1 MGNAAR
7 AAKKSTAKPAADK
20 NVRSVSPTDAIIGQR
35 IRALRI
41 QQKITQAEL
50 GDAVGISFQQ
60 VQKYEKGI
68 NRVGAN
74 RQIQIADHLECP
86 VGHFY
91 DGLTGA
97 EKPRSEHATAF
108 AEYVASREGVLI
120 IEALIAIESAHVRH
134 QIISLVRKTG
144 GSVHVA
150 GTRCACDLGSGL
162 NIAATSDRIQSQD
175 QRFAKRA

>member
-35 IRALRI
+35 MSTAHP
-41 QQKITQAEL
+41 AE
-50 GDAVGISFQQ
+50 
-60 VQKYEKGI
+60 
-68 NRVGAN
+68 
-74 RQIQIADHLECP
+74 DHPSRTRRCCRDIVP
-86 VGHFY
+86 A
-91 DGLTGA
+91 GA
-97 EKPRSEHATAF
+97 EVREGNKPGWGQSANPDRRSPRMPGRPLLRRTNWNRKPRSEHATAF

>member
-1 MGNAAR
+1 MGKATK
-7 AAKKSTAKPAADK
+7 AAKAKPKADK
-20 NVRSVSPTDAIIGQR
+20 NVRSASPTDTIIGER
-35 IRALRI
+35 IRALRT

-50 GDAVGISFQQ
+50 GDALGISFQQ

-74 RQIQIADHLECP
+74 RLIQIADHLECP

-108 AEYVASREGVLI
+108 AEYAASREGVSI
-120 IEALIAIESAHVRH
+120 IEALIAIESAHIRH
-134 QIISLVRKTG
+134 QIISLARK
-144 GSVHVA
+144 
-150 GTRCACDLGSGL
+150 
-162 NIAATSDRIQSQD
+162 IANYAE
-175 QRFAKRA
+175 